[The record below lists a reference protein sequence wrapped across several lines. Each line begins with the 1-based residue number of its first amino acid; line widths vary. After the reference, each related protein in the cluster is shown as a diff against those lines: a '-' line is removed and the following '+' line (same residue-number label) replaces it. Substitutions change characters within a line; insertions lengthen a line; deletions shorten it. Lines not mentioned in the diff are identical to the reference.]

1 MIEVAAPEAVR
12 FDERPPG
19 ERYYRHPGDVL
30 RLVLWGIATLALVV
44 FIELA
49 EGSNDRPARGRGRR
63 GRPVPPCRPAAGF
76 AVAQV
81 VTVLVPIIVA
91 VFLVAQRRWRRT
103 LVVGLASLGG
113 AGLFII
119 IDRAVGLAGSVPGRW
134 TTTRG

>member
-1 MIEVAAPEAVR
+1 MIEVAAPGAVR

-49 EGSNDRPARGRGRR
+49 EGSNTGLREDVGD
-63 GRPVPPCRPAAGF
+63 VAALF
-76 AVAQV
+76 PRAVRQLAVAVAQV
-81 VTVLVPIIVA
+81 VTVVVPIIVA
-91 VFLVAQRRWRRT
+91 VFLVVQRRWRRT
-103 LVVGLASLGG
+103 LVVGLASLAG

-119 IDRAVGLAGSVPGRW
+119 IDRAVGLAG
-134 TTTRG
+134 